1 MVVATVTKDWIKEL
15 KNRSDGV
22 RAAFDA
28 IRDKYGYT
36 QMGKLY
42 SQIETI
48 VLTDSSISALTD
60 DDERWT
66 SAIEKLDKNLALTR
80 QGTDAWKQMI
90 DETAREIALSYE
102 AITSYPDD
110 FTPKKTYIYTGKY
123 YKEDQEHVLIKT
135 GIYEHIGQDVTKKVN
150 SEIIERIATLTLDIE
165 KTLHRDKDIIALD
178 NCLFNTTTMQTEE
191 FSAKR
196 FVLNKLPIA
205 YDPELGYEKWQGL
218 INEWVDD
225 PIFADTLQEF
235 IGYLWV
241 DSQSVKKLLYIDGD
255 YDSGKSVFCYAIQN
269 MLGGKIESN
278 YSSLSLHDMC
288 SSNYGSNYRS
298 SMLYGKLANIRS
310 DVNVEIQP
318 HSLDDL
324 KSLTGGDTITVRMI
338 YDKPFQLHSRAKIIW
353 TGNGPPNLPESGM
366 NDDAVLRRW
375 LPITFPYKF
384 IPPDELLNQDIDD
397 IRIKTGISDDKL
409 RKTVI
414 SETMKSEIFNW
425 SLDGIKRLRDQ
436 YDLQRFSY
444 DPSVEEIRKWF
455 ETRKL
460 MTVVDKFMIDTMVSS
475 SYEYIPKRDIYIRYN
490 KWSNDKKL
498 PIMSENS
505 FHRKLK
511 NNNFFYVDNYYT
523 SCRGKRIHTWRGV
536 KWIH

>member
-255 YDSGKSVFCYAIQN
+255 YGSGKSVFCYAIQN